1 MEKDHTQC
9 QHDIHDR
16 HERNE
21 FGGDIA
27 DTLDAAD
34 QDQGN
39 DDRQSHAD
47 DQVDKL
53 HSICRQYVKAAQ
65 SRINGSSDRI
75 DLCGITG
82 TEHSQHT
89 ESGEQIRQEVPF
101 FIQSVLNIIHRA
113 AYQISL
119 CIGLAEVYSKCYFG
133 ELGAHA
139 EQRRYPHPEYRSG
152 TANGDGTCHTG
163 DVAGAHGAR
172 QCGAHRLKG
181 GHGAI
186 GSVLFAEH
194 APDGGF
200 DGVGEFAD
208 LQKARAHAE
217 QQSHTDDAHH
227 GGDAP
232 DKAVDRLIDGRDRF

>member
-16 HERNE
+16 HERNK

-82 TEHSQHT
+82 TKHSQHT

-101 FIQSVLNIIHRA
+101 FIQSVLDIIHRA

-119 CIGLAEVYSKCYFG
+119 CIGLAKVYSKRYLG

-139 EQRRYPHPEYRSG
+139 EQRRYPHPEYRTG
-152 TANGDGTCHTG
+152 TANGDSTCHTCHITG
-163 DVAGAHGAR
+163 TNGSCESGTY
-172 QCGAHRLKG
+172 RLERCQ
-181 GHGAI
+181 
-186 GSVLFAEH
+186 GSI
-194 APDGGF
+194 GGF
-200 DGVGEFAD
+200 FFLHHTPQCHLHGVGEFAD
-208 LQKARAHAE
+208 LKKTR
-217 QQSHTDDAHH
+217 
-227 GGDAP
+227 P
-232 DKAVDRLIDGRDRF
+232 DT